1 MSHPTS
7 SSPAT
12 RRGGTRAP
20 RRPTQHALELATGPE
35 LQALLDHF
43 AACFAIRIAFF
54 TPTGEQLQIGLRQ
67 PNCEFCQY
75 LRQELKLE
83 PRCRAQDREKF
94 AEAAAARTLTAYSC
108 HAGLREAI
116 QAVRLADGTLA
127 GFIMIGQF
135 RLEGA
140 AYSASLQ
147 AATRHRPAV
156 RRELDRLFARVPAM
170 SAVRLPHLL
179 ALFSL
184 LVDTVSARHLVRLRG
199 DLLLNRIEQLI
210 QEKLDRP
217 LSLAEAAQAVGR
229 SPSTVSHLFT
239 QRLGTSFKRA
249 VLDAKMAAAEQLLR
263 TVPGLTVTEAAAR
276 VGYPNP
282 FHFSRIFRKIK
293 GLPPSA
299 LKHH

>member
-1 MSHPTS
+1 MSNRAS

-12 RRGGTRAP
+12 RHGGRRSS
-20 RRPTQHALELATGPE
+20 RRPKQHALELATGPE

-54 TPTGEQLQIGLRQ
+54 TPTGESLQIGLRQ
-67 PNCEFCQY
+67 PNCEFCVF
-75 LRQELKLE
+75 LRETLGLE
-83 PRCRAQDREKF
+83 SRCRAQDRQKF
-94 AEAAAARTLTAYSC
+94 AEAAAARTLTAYTC

-135 RLEGA
+135 RVEGA
-140 AYSASLQ
+140 AYSDTLRT
-147 AATRHRPAV
+147 ATRHRPAA
-156 RRELDRLFARVPAM
+156 RRELDQRFARVPAI
-170 SAVRLPHLL
+170 SGVRLPHLL

-184 LVDTVSARHLVRLRG
+184 LVDTVSARRLVQLRG

-217 LSLAEAAQAVGR
+217 LPLAEAARAVGR

-239 QRLGTSFKRA
+239 QRLGKSFKRT

-263 TVPGLTVTEAAAR
+263 TVPGLTVAEAAAR
-276 VGYPNP
+276 VGYSNP
-282 FHFSRIFRKIK
+282 FHFSRIFRKLK
-293 GLPPSA
+293 GQPPSA
-299 LKHH
+299 LKHQ